1 MLAEVTI
8 GPSDKPNDSPSDS
21 DSEEEEQ
28 IYTKPDH
35 HTHVPIIE
43 RRNLFFRRKFV
54 SLLSRLRSVE
64 CLSPS
69 TMLLLLVLIDMF
81 AVSLVVPL
89 LFQYYKSAGVND
101 AGQRELLS
109 SLFSTAQI
117 VGGLLMGFVTD
128 ARLVRRRS
136 LLFISFAGSALS
148 YALIAYGGF
157 TALICSRVLVGLV
170 KQTMTV
176 TTAMLTSCTTRQT
189 RAQYMGRLSAASTV
203 AWIIGPS
210 VGAMLYRYVDPRAPA
225 LLACALFVLNIVL
238 AAKWLPFDDDH
249 DRDQTD
255 HDHGDNN
262 TKETPTQRQPISVL
276 QNLKA
281 CFTSHNLGSV
291 VLARLIFTWVAK
303 ATNNSQ
309 LGNFYEDMYGLEPHQ
324 RGYISSYQQFLQFVV
339 QSTLVT
345 AVMRWSG
352 GERQTICFFTA
363 VLAFSLLLECFQS
376 LPLFLTILCPVM
388 SLCFGMTQLSL
399 QSLLTHVVPLHSMFS
414 VLAALD
420 VLQNAVSVSV
430 PFYRTFLFRLLS
442 SNINDDNN
450 NDPNNSIM
458 ADDPDPI
465 SWIWSS
471 AFHWCVAAVAIA
483 GLLLPNRCMIRNK
496 HISISTKKAQ

>member
-1 MLAEVTI
+1 MVPRPKMLVEAA
-8 GPSDKPNDSPSDS
+8 DKHGYPPSDS
-21 DSEEEEQ
+21 ENEE
-28 IYTKPDH
+28 IYAKPNH
-35 HTHVPIIE
+35 HVIVE
-43 RRNLFFRRKFV
+43 RRTLNLRRKPV
-54 SLLSRLRSVE
+54 QLLSCLRYVE
-64 CLSPS
+64 NLSPS
-69 TMLLLLVLIDMF
+69 TTLLVLVLIDMF

-89 LFQYYKSAGVND
+89 LFQYYKAAGVNN

-109 SLFSTAQI
+109 SLFSTSQI
-117 VGGLLMGFVTD
+117 VGGLIMGFVTD

-136 LLFISFAGSALS
+136 LLFISFGGSALS
-148 YALIAYGGF
+148 YALIAYGGL

-176 TTAMLTSCTTRQT
+176 TTAMLTRYTTRKT
-189 RAQYMGRLSAASTV
+189 RAQHMGRLSAASTV
-203 AWIIGPS
+203 AWIVGPS
-210 VGAMLYRYVDPRAPA
+210 VGAMLYRYVDARAPA
-225 LLACALFVLNIVL
+225 LLACALFLLNIIL
-238 AAKWLPFDDDH
+238 AAKWLPSDEDSDAQIH
-249 DRDQTD
+249 QAGR
-255 HDHGDNN
+255 
-262 TKETPTQRQPISVL
+262 ISVL
-276 QNLKA
+276 QKLKS
-281 CFTSHNLGSV
+281 CFSSHNLGSV

-303 ATNNSQ
+303 ATNYSQ

-339 QSTLVT
+339 QSTLVA

-352 GERQTICFFTA
+352 GERHTICFFTA
-363 VLAFSLLLECFQS
+363 LLAFTFLLETFQS

-442 SNINDDNN
+442 ANSDR
-450 NDPNNSIM
+450 NSIM

-471 AFHWCVAAVAIA
+471 VFHWCVAAAVISC
-483 GLLLPNRCMIRNK
+483 LLLPSRSK
-496 HISISTKKAQ
+496 SKTSSEDVKKCQ